1 MLTMKRIFQ
10 MHTKKKMNK
19 KLYYKRKKLLNYLSN
34 VKNQKLFALVGKF
47 LNSIIIGN

>member
-1 MLTMKRIFQ
+1 MLTMKKIFQ

-19 KLYYKRKKLLNYLSN
+19 KLYYKRKKLLMLSN

-47 LNSIIIGN
+47 LNSIIIEN